1 MTATD
6 PHPSPHGPEP
16 AQPSTARNP
25 ALTTRPAPDPLA
37 AADAL
42 VARLRARRTEP
53 AASPQLEALA
63 LAVTANQPV
72 LLWGEPGIG
81 KSAGLEQLAA
91 GLGLPLETVIA
102 SVHEPSDFAGLP
114 IVGDDPAATGV
125 PMAPPDWAVRLRDA
139 GHGLLF
145 FDELSSAPPAVQ
157 AALLRVVLECR
168 VGSLVLP
175 DAVRIVA
182 AANPP
187 SSAAD
192 GWHLSPPLANRF
204 VHLHWTHDPA
214 TVARGM
220 AGTWPE
226 ATVPVVDPAKV
237 PGAVARAR
245 GAVSGFLTA
254 RPGLVHQLPGD
265 AETRGRSWPSP
276 RTWEMALRL
285 LATAYA
291 TGAGR
296 EATAAALTGAV
307 GDGAGI
313 ELLSYLEHL
322 DLPDPERVLADPAA
336 FALPDRGD
344 RQLAFL
350 IAIVSAVQ
358 SDLTRSRWE
367 AAWAVLAKAV
377 DAGVPDVAARAAT
390 DLAAMRRLDWPVP
403 PASTRSWTCCG
414 CPGPC
419 PAAVEAYG
427 HGGHPRRPGP
437 HQTPRRPLPRGA
449 RPPLSGVGAVRP
461 RHRGEQ

>member
-1 MTATD
+1 M
-6 PHPSPHGPEP
+6 
-16 AQPSTARNP
+16 STAP
-25 ALTTRPAPDPLA
+25 ASRTAPAPLA
-37 AADAL
+37 AADDL

-53 AASPQLEALA
+53 AVSIQLEALA

-81 KSAGLEQLAA
+81 KSAALEQLAA

-114 IVGDDPAATGV
+114 IVGDDPATTGV
-125 PMAPPDWAVRLRDA
+125 PMAPPDWAVRLQRA
-139 GHGLLF
+139 GQGLLF

-157 AALLRVVLECR
+157 AALLRVVLERR

-226 ATVPVVDPAKV
+226 VTVPLVDAAKV

-254 RPGLVHQLPGD
+254 RPGLVHHIPAD
-265 AETRGRSWPSP
+265 AEARGRSWPSP

-285 LATAYA
+285 LATGYA

-296 EATAAALTGAV
+296 EAVAAALTGAV

-322 DLPDPERVLADPAA
+322 DLPDPERVLADPGA
-336 FALPDRGD
+336 FALPERGD

-350 IAIVSAVQ
+350 IAVVAAIQ
-358 SDLTRSRWE
+358 GELTRPRWE
-367 AAWAVLAKAV
+367 AGWAVLAKAV

-390 DLAAMRRLDWPVP
+390 DLAAMRSLDWPVP
-403 PASTRSWTCCG
+403 PGIDGFLELLQMSGAL
-414 CPGPC
+414 PG
-419 PAAVEAYG
+419 G
-427 HGGHPRRPGP
+427 R
-437 HQTPRRPLPRGA
+437 
-449 RPPLSGVGAVRP
+449 
-461 RHRGEQ
+461 

>member
-1 MTATD
+1 MSTGRTTPAA
-6 PHPSPHGPEP
+6 PSG
-16 AQPSTARNP
+16 
-25 ALTTRPAPDPLA
+25 PLA
-37 AADAL
+37 AADDL
-42 VARLRARRTEP
+42 NRRLRTRRTEP
-53 AASPQLEALA
+53 AANPQLEALA

-81 KSAGLEQLAA
+81 KSAALEQLAA

-114 IVGDDPAATGV
+114 IVGDDPAVTGV
-125 PMAPPDWAVRLRDA
+125 PMAPPDWAVRLARA
-139 GHGLLF
+139 GQGLLF

-157 AALLRVVLECR
+157 AALLRVVLERR

-175 DAVRIVA
+175 EAVRIVA

-204 VHLHWTHDPA
+204 VHLEWTHDPR

-226 ATVPVVDPAKV
+226 VTVPLVDGAKV

-245 GAVSGFLTA
+245 GAISGFLTA
-254 RPGLVHQLPGD
+254 RPGLVHHIPGD
-265 AETRGRSWPSP
+265 AESRGRSWPSP
-276 RTWEMALRL
+276 RTWEMALKL
-285 LATAYA
+285 LAAGYA
-291 TGAGR
+291 AGVGR
-296 EATAAALTGAV
+296 EALAAALTGAV

-322 DLPDPERVLADPAA
+322 DLPDPDRVLADPDA
-336 FALPDRGD
+336 FALPERGD

-350 IAIVSAVQ
+350 IAVVAAIQ
-358 SDLTRSRWE
+358 SDLTRPRWE
-367 AAWAVLAKAV
+367 AGWAVLAKAV

-390 DLAAMRRLDWPVP
+390 DLAAMRDLDWPVP
-403 PASTRSWTCCG
+403 PGIDGFLDLLQMSGAL
-414 CPGPC
+414 PG
-419 PAAVEAYG
+419 
-427 HGGHPRRPGP
+427 GGR
-437 HQTPRRPLPRGA
+437 
-449 RPPLSGVGAVRP
+449 
-461 RHRGEQ
+461 

>member
-1 MTATD
+1 MTTTPLA
-6 PHPSPHGPEP
+6 
-16 AQPSTARNP
+16 ST
-25 ALTTRPAPDPLA
+25 PLA

-42 VARLRARRTEP
+42 NARIGATRTEP
-53 AASPQLEALA
+53 AANPRLEALA

-81 KSAGLEQLAA
+81 KSAGLAQLAA
-91 GLGLPLETVIA
+91 GLGLPLETVVA

-114 IVGDDPAATGV
+114 VVGDDPATTGV
-125 PMAPPDWAVRLRDA
+125 PMAPPDWAVRLART

-157 AALLRVVLECR
+157 AALLRVVLERR
-168 VGSLVLP
+168 VGSLALP
-175 DAVRIVA
+175 ESVRIVA

-204 VHLHWTHDPA
+204 VHLRWTHDPR

-226 ATVPVVDPAKV
+226 FHVGTVDPAKV

-254 RPGLVHQLPGD
+254 RPGLVHHLPDD
-265 AETRGRSWPSP
+265 AESRGRAWPSP

-285 LATAYA
+285 LAAGYA

-296 EATAAALTGAV
+296 EALAAALTGAV
-307 GDGAGI
+307 GEGAGI

-322 DLPDPERVLADPAA
+322 DLPDPERVLADPGAVS
-336 FALPDRGD
+336 LPERGD

-350 IAIVSAVQ
+350 IAVVSAIQ
-358 SDLTRSRWE
+358 SDLTRERWE
-367 AAWAVLAKAV
+367 AGWAVLAKAV
-377 DAGVPDVAARAAT
+377 EAGVPDVAARAAT
-390 DLAAMRRLDWPVP
+390 DLAAMRAPDWPVP
-403 PASTRSWTCCG
+403 PGIDAFVDLLQRSG
-414 CPGPC
+414 ALPG
-419 PAAVEAYG
+419 
-427 HGGHPRRPGP
+427 
-437 HQTPRRPLPRGA
+437 
-449 RPPLSGVGAVRP
+449 
-461 RHRGEQ
+461 

>member
-1 MTATD
+1 MSTVAPGVPPQAP
-6 PHPSPHGPEP
+6 PHP
-16 AQPSTARNP
+16 
-25 ALTTRPAPDPLA
+25 LD

-42 VARLRARRTEP
+42 NRRLRATRTETV
-53 AASPQLEALA
+53 ANPQLEALG

-91 GLGLPLETVIA
+91 GLGLDLETVIA

-114 IVGDDPAATGV
+114 VVGDDPATTGV
-125 PMAPPDWAVRLRDA
+125 PMAPPDWAVRLARK
-139 GHGLLF
+139 GQGLLF

-157 AALLRVVLECR
+157 AALLRVVLERR
-168 VGSLVLP
+168 VGSLKLP

-204 VHLHWTHDPA
+204 VHLSWTHDPR

-226 ATVPVVDPAKV
+226 APVPVVDPARTA
-237 PGAVARAR
+237 GAVARAR

-254 RPGLVHQLPGD
+254 RPGLVHHLPAD
-265 AETRGRSWPSP
+265 AEGRGRAWPSP
-276 RTWEMALRL
+276 RTWDMALRL
-285 LATAYA
+285 LATGYA
-291 TGAGR
+291 TGTGR
-296 EATAAALTGAV
+296 DAVAAALTGAV

-313 ELLSYLEHL
+313 ELLSYLENL
-322 DLPDPERVLADPAA
+322 DLPDPDRVLADPDA

-350 IAIVSAVQ
+350 IAVVAAVQ
-358 SDLTRSRWE
+358 AELTRPRWE
-367 AAWAVLAKAV
+367 AGWAVLAKAV
-377 DAGVPDVAARAAT
+377 AAGVPDVAARAAV
-390 DLAAMRRLDWPVP
+390 DLASMRDPDWPVP
-403 PASTRSWTCCG
+403 EGIDAFL
-414 CPGPC
+414 
-419 PAAVEAYG
+419 ELL
-427 HGGHPRRPGP
+427 
-437 HQTPRRPLPRGA
+437 Q
-449 RPPLSGVGAVRP
+449 LSGALPGSA
-461 RHRGEQ
+461 

>member
-1 MTATD
+1 MSTDVSAPTA
-6 PHPSPHGPEP
+6 PSG
-16 AQPSTARNP
+16 
-25 ALTTRPAPDPLA
+25 PLA
-37 AADAL
+37 AADDL
-42 VARLRARRTEP
+42 NRRLRTHRTEP
-53 AASPQLEALA
+53 AANPQLEALA

-81 KSAGLEQLAA
+81 KSAALEQLAG

-125 PMAPPDWAVRLRDA
+125 PMAPPDWAVRLAKA
-139 GHGLLF
+139 GQGLLF

-157 AALLRVVLECR
+157 AALLRVVLERR

-175 DAVRIVA
+175 EAVRIVA

-204 VHLHWTHDPA
+204 VHLDWTHDPR

-226 ATVPVVDPAKV
+226 VTVPVVGAAKV

-245 GAVSGFLTA
+245 GAISGFLTA
-254 RPGLVHQLPGD
+254 RPGLVHHIPGD
-265 AETRGRSWPSP
+265 AESRGRSWPSP
-276 RTWEMALRL
+276 RTWEMALKL
-285 LATAYA
+285 LATGYA
-291 TGAGR
+291 AGAGR
-296 EATAAALTGAV
+296 EALAAALTGAV
-307 GDGAGI
+307 GDGAGL

-322 DLPDPERVLADPAA
+322 DLPDPDRVLADPEA

-350 IAIVSAVQ
+350 IAVVAAIQ
-358 SDLTRSRWE
+358 SDLTRPRWE
-367 AAWAVLAKAV
+367 AGWVVLAKAV

-390 DLAAMRRLDWPVP
+390 DLAMMRHLDWPVP
-403 PASTRSWTCCG
+403 PGIDGFLDLLQMSGAL
-414 CPGPC
+414 PG
-419 PAAVEAYG
+419 
-427 HGGHPRRPGP
+427 GGR
-437 HQTPRRPLPRGA
+437 
-449 RPPLSGVGAVRP
+449 
-461 RHRGEQ
+461 